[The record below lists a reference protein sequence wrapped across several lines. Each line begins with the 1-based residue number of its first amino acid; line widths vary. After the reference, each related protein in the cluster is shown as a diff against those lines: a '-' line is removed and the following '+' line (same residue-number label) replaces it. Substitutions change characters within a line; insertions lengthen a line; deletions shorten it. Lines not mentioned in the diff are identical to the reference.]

1 MRRKTLTSLAA
12 STALALGA
20 ALALMPTAQAADVP
34 GVAFVYLGN
43 PGDAGWT
50 YAHDQ
55 GSKQVE
61 AKFGNKI
68 KVTRVEDVP
77 ESADSERVFRE
88 LASKGNKIIFG
99 TSFGYQDF
107 ELKVAK
113 DFPDTVFLHATG
125 YKKAKN
131 FGTYDVRM
139 YQGAYLAGI
148 VAGHV
153 TKTNTLGF
161 VASVPIPEVVRNI
174 NAYTLG
180 ARSVNP
186 KIHTKVIWINSWF
199 DPGKEKQAA
208 ETLIGQGADVLL
220 QNTDSS
226 ATLATAQEKHVH
238 AFGWDSDMKKFGPE
252 AALGSVVAH
261 WGVYYQAAIQQV
273 LDGKWKNDPVWW
285 GLPQQAVDL
294 ENLNTAVPA
303 AARADEKKAHDEI
316 ASGKRDVFTGPIKDQ
331 SGAVKVP
338 AGKTLTDPELQ
349 RLNWYVEGVDGTL
362 PH

>member
-1 MRRKTLTSLAA
+1 MKKTILTAFAVAA
-12 STALALGA
+12 ACGTA
-20 ALALMPTAQAADVP
+20 ALVPAAQAADAP

-55 GSKQVE
+55 GSKAAE

-68 KVTRVEDVP
+68 KITRIENVP
-77 ESADSERVFRE
+77 ESADSERVFRD
-88 LASKGNKIIFG
+88 LANKGNKIIFG
-99 TSFGYQDF
+99 SSFGYQDF

-125 YKKAKN
+125 YKKAPN

-139 YQGAYLAGI
+139 YQGAYLAG
-148 VAGHV
+148 VAAGYA

-186 KIHTKVIWINSWF
+186 KVHTKVIWINSWF

-226 ATLATAQEKHVH
+226 ATLATAEEKKVH
-238 AFGWDSDMKKFGPE
+238 AFGWDSNMQKFGPH
-252 AALGSVVAH
+252 AHLGSVEAN
-261 WGVYYQAAIQQV
+261 WGVYYIAAIQQV

-285 GLPQQAVDL
+285 GIPQKAVDL
-294 ENLNTAVPA
+294 GDVNTSELSADAVKAVA
-303 AARADEKKAHDEI
+303 AKRDAI
-316 ASGKRDVFTGPIKDQ
+316 ASGKWDVFTGPIKDQ
-331 SGAVKVP
+331 TGAVKVP

-349 RLNWYVEGVDGTL
+349 RLNWYVEGVDGSL
-362 PH
+362 PK

>member
-1 MRRKTLTSLAA
+1 MKKRNLLTAFAWGAASLALA
-12 STALALGA
+12 AAATAPLAQS
-20 ALALMPTAQAADVP
+20 AQAADAP

-50 YAHDQ
+50 FAHDQ
-55 GSKQVE
+55 GSKEAE

-68 KVTRVEDVP
+68 KITRVENVP
-77 ESADSERVFRE
+77 ESADSERVFRD
-88 LASKGNKIIFG
+88 LANKGNKIIIG

-125 YKKAKN
+125 YKKAPN

-139 YQGAYLAGI
+139 YQGAYLAG
-148 VAGHV
+148 VAAGYV
-153 TKTNTLGF
+153 TKTN
-161 VASVPIPEVVRNI
+161 
-174 NAYTLG
+174 TLG

-186 KIHTKVIWINSWF
+186 KVHTKVIWINSWF

-226 ATLATAQEKHVH
+226 ATLATASEKHVH
-238 AFGWDSDMKKFGPE
+238 AFGWDSDMKKFGPN
-252 AALGSVVAH
+252 AHLGSVVAH
-261 WGVYYQAAIQQV
+261 WGVYYDDAAIQQV

-285 GLPQQAVDL
+285 GIPQKAVDL
-294 ENLNTAVPA
+294 EDLNSSAIPA
-303 AARADEKKAHDEI
+303 DAQKKVAA
-316 ASGKRDVFTGPIKDQ
+316 KRDELAGGKWDVFSGPIKDQ
-331 SGAVKVP
+331 SGTVKVP

-349 RLNWYVEGVDGTL
+349 RLNWYVEGVDGSL
-362 PH
+362 PK

>member
-1 MRRKTLTSLAA
+1 MRRRTLTSLAA
-12 STALALGA
+12 SAALALGV
-20 ALALMPTAQAADVP
+20 ALTPAAQAADVP

-55 GSKQVE
+55 GSKQAE
-61 AKFGNKI
+61 SKFGSKI

-88 LASKGNKIIFG
+88 LANKGNKIIFG

-148 VAGHV
+148 VAGHM

-186 KIHTKVIWINSWF
+186 KVHTKVIWINSWF

-208 ETLIGQGADVLL
+208 ETLISQGADVLL

-226 ATLATAQEKHVH
+226 ATLATAEEKHVH
-238 AFGWDSDMKKFGPE
+238 AFGWDSDMKKFGPH

-261 WGVYYQAAIQQV
+261 WGVYYQAVIQQV

-294 ENLNTAVPA
+294 EDLNTAVPA
-303 AARADEKKAHDEI
+303 AVLADEKKAHDEI

-338 AGKTLTDPELQ
+338 AGKTLTDEQLQ

>member
-1 MRRKTLTSLAA
+1 MRRRVL
-12 STALALGA
+12 TALTGVAATLAFGA
-20 ALALMPTAQAADVP
+20 ALPAGAATSGPP

-55 GSKQVE
+55 GVKEVV
-61 AKFGNKI
+61 AKFGDKI
-68 KVTRVEDVP
+68 KVTRVENVP
-77 ESADSERVFRE
+77 ESADSERVFRD
-88 LASKGNKIIFG
+88 LASKGNKIIIG

-107 ELKVAK
+107 ELKVAHS
-113 DFPDTVFLHATG
+113 FPDVVFLHATG
-125 YKKAKN
+125 YKHAAN

-148 VAGHV
+148 AAGYV

-186 KIHTKVIWINSWF
+186 KVHTKVIWINSWF

-226 ATLATAQEKHVH
+226 ATLRTASEKHVH
-238 AFGWDSDMKKFGPE
+238 AFGWDSDMKKFGPD
-252 AALGSVVAH
+252 AHLGSVVAN
-261 WGVYYQAAIQQV
+261 WGVYYTAAIQQV
-273 LDGKWKNDPVWW
+273 LEGKWKPTPVWW
-285 GLPQQAVDL
+285 GIPQRAVALEDLNTSVIPSNAQQAL
-294 ENLNTAVPA
+294 A
-303 AARADEKKAHDEI
+303 AKRDQI
-316 ASGKRDVFTGPIKDQ
+316 ASGKWDVFTGPIKDQ

-338 AGKTLTDPELQ
+338 AGKTLADAELQ
-349 RLNWYVEGVDGTL
+349 RLNWYVEGVEGSL
-362 PH
+362 PK

>member
-68 KVTRVEDVP
+68 KVTRVEAVP

-161 VASVPIPEVVRNI
+161 IASVPIPEVVRNI